1 MGRAE
6 ARLPHIELVGAA
18 GFGGVWRHM
27 DAFFA
32 ELGRTVL
39 AQWKAVDF
47 SLPAFPAI
55 AQAALEENP
64 PAEQVDLEA
73 LIREFLLEDEQ
84 PFQTSSGFG
93 QPEIVAYDH
102 PRFYIQ
108 LLFWMDGTTDIH
120 QHEFS
125 GAFHVLAG
133 SSIHSHFEFENAESV
148 TAHFR
153 VGDLRL
159 KDTQLLETGAT
170 VPITSGGSCIH
181 ALFHLDTP
189 SVTVVVRTHSDPG
202 TGPQFTYLPP
212 HVAVDPVHHDALTMR
227 RKQLLDVLER
237 VGDPDYADLVLA
249 MIGELDFERGFFVLQ
264 NGVGALRSLG
274 AWDDVLAAFEA
285 KHGVRAR
292 GVAATLAEIIRRDG
306 IVALRGTVED
316 PEHRFFLALLLNV
329 PNRADILDL
338 VAQRFPGDA
347 VETILRWATELAETS
362 VAGTWLVDAE
372 FPEEIGV
379 DEDEQPEVFLAALE
393 SYLTGGEVAD
403 ELAAE
408 DAAALRA
415 ALANSSWRVLAAK
428 G

>member
-1 MGRAE
+1 
-6 ARLPHIELVGAA
+6 
-18 GFGGVWRHM
+18 M
-27 DAFFA
+27 DAFFS

-39 AQWKAVDF
+39 ARWKAVDF

-64 PAEQVDLEA
+64 PAEQVDLA
-73 LIREFLLEDEQ
+73 AFIREFLIEDEQ
-84 PFQTSSGFG
+84 PFQTASGFG

-125 GAFHVLAG
+125 GAFHVMAG
-133 SSIHSHFEFENAESV
+133 SSLHSEFEFDNAESV

-159 KDTQLLETGAT
+159 KGTELLETGAT
-170 VPITSGGSCIH
+170 VPITSGRGCIH

-237 VGDPDYADLVLA
+237 VGDPDYAELALA
-249 MIGELDFERGFFVLQ
+249 MVEELDFERGFFILQ
-264 NGVGALRSLG
+264 NGIGALRSLG
-274 AWDDVLAAFEA
+274 AWEDVLGAFET
-285 KHGVRAR
+285 KHGARAR
-292 GVAATLAEIIRRDG
+292 GVAATLEEILRRDG
-306 IVALRGTVED
+306 IVALRAAVED
-316 PEHRFFLALLLNV
+316 PEHRFFLALLLNLT
-329 PNRADILDL
+329 NRADILDL

-347 VETILRWATELAETS
+347 IETILRWAAELADAS
-362 VAGTWLVDAE
+362 DGAWLVDAE
-372 FPEEIGV
+372 FPEEIAV
-379 DEDEQPEVFLAALE
+379 DEEEQADVFLTALQG
-393 SYLTGGEVAD
+393 YLTGAETTGD
-403 ELAAE
+403 LAAE
-408 DAAALRA
+408 DAAALRE
-415 ALANSSWRVLAAK
+415 ALARSSWRVLAA